1 MSDFDAFESVA
12 NTEDP
17 AAEFLAREQ
26 NALGELEDDFDF
38 PTNPKDI
45 SQSISPINGLNPKL
59 MNVLLVF

>member
-1 MSDFDAFESVA
+1 MSDFDAFVSVA

-45 SQSISPINGLNPKL
+45 SQSISSNH
-59 MNVLLVF
+59 FQ